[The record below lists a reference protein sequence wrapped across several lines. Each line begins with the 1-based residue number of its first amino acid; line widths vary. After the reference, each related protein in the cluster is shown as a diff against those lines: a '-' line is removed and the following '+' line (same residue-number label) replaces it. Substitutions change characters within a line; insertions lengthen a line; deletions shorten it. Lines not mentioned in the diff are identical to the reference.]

1 MQRKLK
7 GQSGMVNPEILGQHW
22 SHKTRDKDNPDT
34 GTTLVTQDTGQ
45 RQSRHWD
52 NIGHTRHGTKTIQT
66 LGQHWSHKTRDK
78 DKQNIKHNT
87 KN

>member
-52 NIGHTRHGTKTIQT
+52 DIGHTRHGTKTIQT
-66 LGQHWSHKTRDK
+66 LGQHWSHRTRDK
-78 DKQNIKHNT
+78 DNP
-87 KN
+87 